1 MRKHLDRTNDAETK
15 IKYFV
20 EVDRREEKGEIK
32 TIKFQKRQAALEF
45 AERQKARNLKV
56 RVLNALRKEIYS
68 ST

>member
-32 TIKFQKRQAALEF
+32 TIKFQKRQPPSISPS
-45 AERQKARNLKV
+45 V
-56 RVLNALRKEIYS
+56 RKLGS
-68 ST
+68 